1 MAISPNDNFTA
12 GQVLTAT
19 ECNQFPRGVMAYASS
34 GTSYTLTTSDTLATG
49 MTVTFT
55 AVANR
60 NYKVTYFEPEVEGPT
75 AATSTTSIKI
85 HITNTAGLLI
95 QQGILSGISAQKVKS
110 AMQITCVGTF
120 TAGSVTLIG
129 SALCSVT
136 TGTPLLNRNALTPAF
151 LIVEDIGTA

>member
-1 MAISPNDNFTA
+1 MAITPNDNFTA

-19 ECNQFPRGVMAYASS
+19 ECNNFPRGVMAFASS

-60 NYKVTYFEPEVEGPT
+60 NYKVTYFESEVEGPT
-75 AATSTTSIKI
+75 AATSSTSIRI
-85 HITNTAGLLI
+85 HVTNTAGLLI

-110 AMQITCVGTF
+110 AMQITCVATF
-120 TAGSVTLIG
+120 TAGSVTIIG

-136 TGTPLLNRNALTPAF
+136 TGTPLLNRNALTPAY